1 VSELEVRVE
10 EGTLPPQG
18 SVAVAH
24 EADVAGPELL
34 ISGLLRTG
42 VLLSLA
48 FVVSGMVLSFIHHP
62 DYLSSAE
69 SLQRL
74 TAPQHAPHTLSEV
87 LAGAAAVRGQ
97 AFVMVG
103 LLLLI
108 ATPVLRVGLSLVL
121 FQRQGDR
128 TFTRITG
135 VVLTLLLIAFLLGR
149 AGE

>member
-1 VSELEVRVE
+1 MSEVNPQVE
-10 EGTLPPQG
+10 TAQ
-18 SVAVAH
+18 AVH
-24 EADVAGPELL
+24 PEATDAALGPELL
-34 ISGLLRTG
+34 ISGLLRSG

-48 FVVSGMVLSFIHHP
+48 FVVSGMVLSFVHHP

-69 SLQRL
+69 ALQRL
-74 TAPQHAPHTLSEV
+74 TSPEHSVHTLSEV
-87 LAGAAAVRGQ
+87 LSGASAASGQ

-108 ATPVLRVGLSLVL
+108 ATPVMRVALSLVL

-135 VVLTLLLIAFLLGR
+135 VVLALLLVAFLLGK

>member
-1 VSELEVRVE
+1 MSEGGPGIE
-10 EGTLPPQG
+10 EGALPAQAA
-18 SVAVAH
+18 AVAG

-69 SLQRL
+69 ALVRL
-74 TAPQHAPHTLSEV
+74 TAPEHTARTLAEV
-87 LAGAAAVRGQ
+87 IAGAAAVRGQ

-108 ATPVLRVGLSLVL
+108 ATPVLRVALSLVL

-128 TFTRITG
+128 TFTRLTAL
-135 VVLTLLLIAFLLGR
+135 VLGLLLLSFLLGR